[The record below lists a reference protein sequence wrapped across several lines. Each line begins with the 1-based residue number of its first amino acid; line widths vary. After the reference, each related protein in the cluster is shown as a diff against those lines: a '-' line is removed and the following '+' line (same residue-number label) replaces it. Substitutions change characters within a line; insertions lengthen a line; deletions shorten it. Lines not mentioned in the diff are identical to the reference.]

1 MGVWAT
7 MGDTAGATLGGRG
20 RLHLGAGGGGGEEEV
35 GSRRGRRERGA
46 QQMWAAPIAVQD
58 IVISCFLFP
67 QILAKWARS
76 PTRAEQREEE
86 AVGAESQLRLGPLSF

>member
-1 MGVWAT
+1 MFGQRWAT
-7 MGDTAGATLGGRG
+7 RPEPHWEEEGGCIW
-20 RLHLGAGGGGGEEEV
+20 APEEEEEEV
-35 GSRRGRRERGA
+35 GSRRGRRERGV